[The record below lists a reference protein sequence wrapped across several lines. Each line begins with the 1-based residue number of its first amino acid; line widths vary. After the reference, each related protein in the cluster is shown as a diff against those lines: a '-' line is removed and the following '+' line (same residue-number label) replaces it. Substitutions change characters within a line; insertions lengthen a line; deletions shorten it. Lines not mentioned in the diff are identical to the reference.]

1 MSKVKIGSAR
11 LVGGE
16 YIITSEYANING
28 SEGKFFKDE
37 EAYENNWDAP
47 CYAEEAFFDDS
58 ETTEEYWT
66 HLSLLEACGYN
77 EKLCDTMFK
86 ELSWQCP
93 DTWLNELES
102 EDYAYFWNWMKPGVK
117 AFYNW
122 NGVCEDVY
130 PCKIVRIDEDPQDWY
145 AKTSVWILMENP
157 DMPGSDEEA
166 EVCLWDLMGNNVYHK
181 YLKKQTGYYKSFIF
195 PNAKVYFTDPAE
207 ETSGFYYVGKIE
219 GTGNVIEPDTI
230 VWLKNSPDDKAW
242 TNQVCVDELSK
253 GGSGDENKPLAIL
266 RIHNTDAF
274 DKAVWQSRPDFKE
287 EQYNEWL
294 QSTAVKSLQSIYD
307 IIETSDGV
315 SPDDMYVLGDVINML
330 SKTKIKI
337 K

>member
-1 MSKVKIGSAR
+1 MNKVKIGSAR

-28 SEGKFFKDE
+28 TEGAFFKDE

-66 HLSLLEACGYN
+66 HLSLLEACSYN

-195 PNAKVYFTDPAE
+195 PNAKVYWTDPAE

-230 VWLKNSPDDKAW
+230 VWLKNSPEDKAW
-242 TNQVCVDELSK
+242 TNQVYVDELSK
-253 GGSGDENKPLAIL
+253 DGSGDENKPVAIL

-307 IIETSDGV
+307 TIGISDGV
-315 SPDDMYVLGDVINML
+315 SPDDMYALGDVINML